1 MEVILFHKSSFSHDA
16 SSNVMQLLSLEEPWT
31 LIIDDALANSFVA
44 PTTDDIKDDH
54 QLTCKFSSCQSEA
67 SFILKCTSFLMKR
80 LIIFKPLRYLGV
92 GKAVLQIRN
101 YFILFVYFRFCT
113 TVQTKAIRRWLLH
126 SWYSDCKNFIQK
138 IWNINKKGQALWR
151 VRMLLHSC

>member
-67 SFILKCTSFLMKR
+67 SFILNCTSFLMKR
-80 LIIFKPLRYLGV
+80 LIIFKPLRYPGV
-92 GKAVLQIRN
+92 GKAVLRIRN
-101 YFILFVYFRFCT
+101 YFILFVYFRF
-113 TVQTKAIRRWLLH
+113 LH
-126 SWYSDCKNFIQK
+126 HCP
-138 IWNINKKGQALWR
+138 NKG
-151 VRMLLHSC
+151 HS